1 MFYVCEYF
9 CMYVCASFICLVPVA
24 ARRGQQILLELELQ
38 SVMNYLWV
46 LGIEPMFSGRAGS
59 GALNY

>member
-1 MFYVCEYF
+1 
-9 CMYVCASFICLVPVA
+9 MYVCASFICLVPVA

-46 LGIEPMFSGRAGS
+46 LGIEPMFSGRALS
-59 GALNY
+59 ALNC